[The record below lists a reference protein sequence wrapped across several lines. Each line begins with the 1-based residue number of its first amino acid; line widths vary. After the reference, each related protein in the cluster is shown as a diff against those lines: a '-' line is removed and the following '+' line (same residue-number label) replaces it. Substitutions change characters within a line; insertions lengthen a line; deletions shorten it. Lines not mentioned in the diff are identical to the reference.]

1 MKLGHHCDVCDAA
14 IRAGNNMDE
23 HDAGQIHKALKDALS
38 HMTVKEFLQFWEGLK
53 CRNKRRISLRHE
65 ELRELQVTKT
75 DTAPSEVQQV
85 QPNVDT
91 IPDDILQVLPNI
103 KRAKVSLW

>member
-1 MKLGHHCDVCDAA
+1 MKLGHHCDVCDVT
-14 IRAGNNMDE
+14 IRAGSNMDE
-23 HDAGQIHKALKDALS
+23 HDAGQIDKALKDVLS

-53 CRNKRRISLRHE
+53 CRNKRRILLRHE
-65 ELRELQVTKT
+65 ELRELQATKT
-75 DTAPSEVQQV
+75 DTASSEIQQV